1 MRLMKIFKKLSV
13 SILSLCLILFCSTIQ
28 VNATCEFS
36 TSAKSAYLVDY
47 LSGEEIYA
55 YNAEER
61 LTIAS
66 MTKIMLLDIVF
77 DEIDKGNLHY
87 DDLICVS
94 DKASGMGGSQV
105 YLQKGGNYSVY
116 DLIKSV
122 VVASAND
129 ASVALA
135 EKIAGSEDAFVGVMN
150 ERCKCGG
157 LTNTLFSNC
166 TGLPKPTQY
175 SCAKDVSNM
184 MRSLISHEDYFKFS
198 NIWTDEIVHP
208 NGEKTLITN
217 TNKLSK
223 FYEGCDGGK
232 TGFTNES
239 KFCLSA
245 TAKRGN
251 MRLIG
256 VVIGEDSSKERFK
269 DVSEMFN
276 KGFAAYENVLA
287 VDKNKPIDKKAR
299 VLGSVNEYEDLYPD
313 SDLAVLTKKN
323 QKVEYTISETV
334 EDNLKAPIKAGTK
347 VGEIIVFKNGIEYC
361 RTDIVTNTDIGVA
374 SFSDVYEKIASLW

>member
-1 MRLMKIFKKLSV
+1 MLSICLLIFCK
-13 SILSLCLILFCSTIQ
+13 TIRA
-28 VNATCEFS
+28 NATCEFS

-55 YNAEER
+55 YNAEEK

-66 MTKIMLLDIVF
+66 MTKIMLLNIVF
-77 DEIDKGNLHY
+77 DEINKGNLQY
-87 DDLICVS
+87 DELICVS
-94 DKASGMGGSQV
+94 EKASGMGGSQV

-122 VVASAND
+122 AVASAND

-135 EKIAGSEDAFVGVMN
+135 ERIAGSEDAFVAIMN

-157 LTNTLFSNC
+157 LNNTLFSNC

-223 FYEGCDGGK
+223 FYTGCDGGK

-269 DVSEMFN
+269 DVSELFN
-276 KGFAAYENVLA
+276 KGFDSYEDVLA
-287 VDKNKPIDKKAR
+287 VDKNTPISKKVR
-299 VLGSVNEYEDLYPD
+299 ILGSANEYDDLYPNN
-313 SDLAVLTKKN
+313 DLAVLTKKN
-323 QKVEYTISETV
+323 QKVEYTITEMI
-334 EDNLKAPIKAGTK
+334 EENLKAPIKAGTK
-347 VGEIIVFKNGIEYC
+347 VGEIIVFKNGIEYS
-361 RTDIVTNTDIGVA
+361 RTDIVTTIDIEVA
-374 SFSDVYEKIASLW
+374 SFSGVYGKIATLW